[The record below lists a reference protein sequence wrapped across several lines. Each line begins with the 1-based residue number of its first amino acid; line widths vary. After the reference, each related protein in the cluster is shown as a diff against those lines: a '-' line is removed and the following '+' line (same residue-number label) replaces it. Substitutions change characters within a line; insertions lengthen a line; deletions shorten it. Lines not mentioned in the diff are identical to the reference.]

1 MKVKMKIAL
10 LKSLYDFWR
19 VAVPAAVEKGKE
31 GKKAK
36 ERILR
41 KSGCQSQRKV
51 DLVPQTLLR

>member
-31 GKKAK
+31 GKERKKEYVNRDVKAS
-36 ERILR
+36 E
-41 KSGCQSQRKV
+41 KSI
-51 DLVPQTLLR
+51 

>member
-1 MKVKMKIAL
+1 MKIAL

-36 ERILR
+36 ERIVR

>member
-31 GKKAK
+31 GKEERKKEYVNRDVKAS
-36 ERILR
+36 E
-41 KSGCQSQRKV
+41 KSI
-51 DLVPQTLLR
+51 